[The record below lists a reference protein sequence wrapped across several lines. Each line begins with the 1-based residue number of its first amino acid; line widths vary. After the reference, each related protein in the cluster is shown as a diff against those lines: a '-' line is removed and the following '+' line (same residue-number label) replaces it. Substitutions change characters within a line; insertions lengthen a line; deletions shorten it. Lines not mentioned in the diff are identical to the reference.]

1 MTIKTKLRLLLGTL
15 FFFSIANIG
24 FVYFLESRSE
34 NKLQWVVH
42 TNQVLQTSGELLNA
56 LSDAETGQRGYLLT
70 GQNYYLEPYFRS
82 RDEIKK
88 IWADLKALT
97 SDNLSQQEL
106 LDELIVDIDYKL
118 EELAQ
123 TIELFNIE
131 PSQALAVVRSNAG
144 KQYMDNIRA
153 YISAFDGEEKRL
165 LEQRNGDYREARA
178 YITMMIVIE
187 GLVMVFIA
195 LFTLVTVNRAL
206 FSPLTKLVDATQKV
220 EQGKRQD
227 VVDYLPKDEI
237 GYLMGRFYKM
247 SESVHRRHEDLH
259 TKAHTDELTKVKNRI
274 TLYTDIENAIEAS
287 EQEGAVA
294 GLCFIDMDGF
304 KKVNDELGHEYGDVL
319 LQTVAKRLK
328 SVLRSTDEVYRYG
341 GDEFVVLLQAVRS
354 EKDVDTVVKNLVQSI
369 SEPVL
374 YKGKQ
379 IEIRF
384 SVGVSIAPRDTRDAL
399 QLVDNADKAM
409 YRSKQAKQGK
419 IEHSSLEQA

>member
-24 FVYFLESRSE
+24 FVYVLESRSE

-42 TNQVLQTSGELLNA
+42 TNQVLQKSGELLNA
-56 LSDAETGQRGYLLT
+56 ISDTETGQRGYLLT

-88 IWADLKALT
+88 IWAELKSLT
-97 SDNLSQQEL
+97 SDNPGQQEL

-123 TIELFNIE
+123 TIEMYNIE

-153 YISAFDGEEKRL
+153 YLSSFDGEEKRL

-187 GLVMVFIA
+187 GLIMVFLA
-195 LFTLVTVNRAL
+195 LFTLITINRAL

-259 TKAHTDELTKVKNRI
+259 IKAHTDELTKVKNRI
-274 TLYTDIENAIEAS
+274 TLYTDIENAIEVSQA
-287 EQEGAVA
+287 EGKYV

-304 KKVNDELGHEYGDVL
+304 KQINDELGHEYGDVL
-319 LQTVAKRLK
+319 LQTVALRLK
-328 SVLRSTDEVYRYG
+328 SLLRATDEVYRFG
-341 GDEFVVLLQAVRS
+341 GDEFVVLLQSVRS
-354 EKDVDTVVKNLVQSI
+354 AKDVEKVVQNLVESI
-369 SEPVL
+369 REPIL
-374 YKGKQ
+374 YKGHQ
-379 IEIRF
+379 LQVRF
-384 SVGVSIAPRDTRDAL
+384 STGVSVAPRDTVDAL

-409 YRSKQAKQGK
+409 YRSKQSKQGK
-419 IEHSSLEQA
+419 VEHFVLEQA